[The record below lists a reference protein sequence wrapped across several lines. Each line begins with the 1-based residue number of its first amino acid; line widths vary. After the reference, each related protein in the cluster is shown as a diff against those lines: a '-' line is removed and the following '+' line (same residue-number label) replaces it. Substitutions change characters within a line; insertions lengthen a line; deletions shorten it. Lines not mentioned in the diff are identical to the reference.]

1 MATEP
6 ANEFGESKAAPRR
19 HSFLV
24 NLLLRLLK
32 EKPLGTFGLVV
43 ILLLLLTGIFA
54 DFLAPYPMGQID
66 LKNTLSGPSSEHL
79 LGTDNLGR
87 DMLSQIIYGAR
98 VSVIIGLSA
107 TAIAVSAQVVIG
119 SMSALIGGKFDLIM
133 QRFVDAWLAI
143 PGMLFL
149 LIMMSIVGRGM
160 VQMIIALSIP
170 VAIGGSRT
178 IRSAVLGIKENAYVE
193 AGRAIGCSTW
203 SLFFRHIL
211 PNIMPVVIISYS
223 MIIGGMILMEASLSF
238 LGFGVPPGTPSWG
251 YMLSQ
256 EGRQYME
263 IAPTLALWPGL
274 ALTLVVFS
282 ANMLGDAMR
291 DLLDPRLKG
300 KMGRYGGVA
309 KKRKPGLRVNK

>member
-1 MATEP
+1 MAADAT
-6 ANEFGESKAAPRR
+6 NEFGKSQAEPKR
-19 HSFLV
+19 HSFFVDLF
-24 NLLLRLLK
+24 LRLIK

-43 ILLLLLTGIFA
+43 LLLLLFTGIFA

-66 LKNTLSGPSSEHL
+66 LKNMLSPPSSQHI

-98 VSVIIGLSA
+98 ISVIIGLSA
-107 TAIAVSAQVVIG
+107 TAIAVAAQVIIG
-119 SMSALIGGKFDLIM
+119 SMSALIGGKFDLIL
-133 QRFVDAWLAI
+133 QRFVDAWLCI

-149 LIMMSIVGRGM
+149 LIMMSIIGRGM

-178 IRSAVLGIKENAYVE
+178 IRSAVLAIKENTYVE

-203 SLFFRHIL
+203 ALLFRHIV
-211 PNIMPVVIISYS
+211 PNIMPIVIITYS
-223 MIIGGMILMEASLSF
+223 MIVGGMILMEASLSF
-238 LGFGVPPGTPSWG
+238 LGFGVPPGVPSWG

-256 EGRQYME
+256 EGRKYME
-263 IAPTLALWPGL
+263 IAPTLAIWPGL

-282 ANMLGDAMR
+282 ANMFGDALR

-300 KMGRYGGVA
+300 KMGRYGGV
-309 KKRKPGLRVNK
+309 KKKIKTQTQT